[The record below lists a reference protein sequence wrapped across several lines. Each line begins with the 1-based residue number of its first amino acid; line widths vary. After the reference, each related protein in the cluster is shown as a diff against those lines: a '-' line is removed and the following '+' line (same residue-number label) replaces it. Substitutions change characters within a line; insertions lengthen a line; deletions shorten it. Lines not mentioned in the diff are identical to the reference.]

1 MIFNG
6 SERERP
12 STLGRV
18 FIFCGSGASLV
29 ALMIKNLSSMRE
41 TWVRSLGQEDP
52 LEKGMATYSSILSWR
67 IPWTEEPGRLQSMGS
82 QRIGHDWAT
91 NTLTVCTSHCRPYFP
106 LCALRT
112 GTGRQHASGS
122 STGLTI
128 RQTGL
133 RSSLCYS
140 LAPWPQASHLLSSHI
155 SALKCKMSP
164 RLHLL

>member
-1 MIFNG
+1 M
-6 SERERP
+6 
-12 STLGRV
+12 
-18 FIFCGSGASLV
+18 AQ
-29 ALMIKNLSSMRE
+29 E
-41 TWVRSLGQEDP
+41 TMGIYWFLAKKRWPEKQKYKCMAWSFSDDL
-52 LEKGMATYSSILSWR
+52 LEKGKATHSSILAWR

-82 QRIGHDWAT
+82 QRIGHDWVT

-133 RSSLCYS
+133 SDPASVTAWLHDHRQATYSPPTSAPSSVKWVLVCTFCNCS
-140 LAPWPQASHLLSSHI
+140 EGQWGV
-155 SALKCKMSP
+155 
-164 RLHLL
+164 